1 MAKQSGD
8 AIPNG
13 ENFDVTFTV
22 LVENNGNVTLNELL
36 VQDDIRAQ
44 FGASAIDVS
53 NVTVSNFTGTG
64 FAPTANTA
72 FESDTSQPLVF
83 GGLLNVGDTFEV
95 SYTVTID
102 PDIEGD
108 SDHLVNQATGS
119 GIAIDDE
126 GNQLFDSDG
135 NLLTASDVSDNG
147 ADPNAENG
155 EASDD
160 GVFGN
165 DPTPVVIAD
174 LGIAK
179 SLVGEPT
186 FVDGVFV
193 TRFAVTVENTGTVD
207 LENLSLVE
215 DLSAQFGDLFVGAR
229 DLTLTGST
237 TNPSS
242 DVTLS
247 STFDGSGDNELLD
260 QSAINTLHVGDSF
273 SFEFVVELDQG
284 AAGQQLEN
292 QILGYGDAID
302 EQGNPVRNAN
312 GALVTA
318 FDESDSGVNPNDDNA
333 DDPDDDGTTGDN
345 TIIGIPLFDVPD
357 DEDGLTSGSP
367 PVLLGVPP
375 VVFNSIGNFLG
386 APGPIYS
393 GIPTNTTNPVSLV
406 SNRPITGG
414 YSGDGSASNVGS
426 IQQVDCCGE
435 IINAVPGQPVYLDTM
450 PMDNMIQ
457 EDCGCGEAMPGM
469 MIQEIPMQGPS
480 EIMALPCE
488 QCQAPMDEC
497 GCGCGDP
504 MLQQGEVLHAPM
516 PIQQTLRPSFLNRM
530 KGWLAK

>member
-1 MAKQSGD
+1 MQS
-8 AIPNG
+8 A
-13 ENFDVTFTV
+13 
-22 LVENNGNVTLNELL
+22 LVTLT
-36 VQDDIRAQ
+36 
-44 FGASAIDVS
+44 F
-53 NVTVSNFTGTG
+53 SNFSGTG
-64 FAPTANTA
+64 FAPAANTA
-72 FESDTSQPLVF
+72 WESDTSQSLVT
-83 GGLLNVGDTFEV
+83 GGQLDVGDTFEV
-95 SYTVTID
+95 SYTVSID
-102 PDIEGD
+102 PDASGD
-108 SDHLVNQATGS
+108 SVHLLNQANGTAT
-119 GIAIDDE
+119 AIGDD
-126 GNQLFDSDG
+126 GAQLFDAEG

-147 ADPNAENG
+147 ADPNDENG

-179 SLVGEPT
+179 SLVGEP
-186 FVDGVFV
+186 VFV
-193 TRFAVTVENTGTVD
+193 NGVYQVRFSATVENTGTID
-207 LENLSLVE
+207 LEHLSLVE
-215 DLSAQFGDLFVGAR
+215 DLAAQFGSLFVGAR

-247 STFDGSGDNELLD
+247 STFDGSGDAELLD

-273 SFEFVVELDQG
+273 SFEFVVELDAA

-302 EQGNPVRNAN
+302 DDGNPVLNSS
-312 GALVTA
+312 GSLVTA
-318 FDESDSGVNPNDDNA
+318 FDASDSGVNPNDENDN
-333 DDPDDDGTTGDN
+333 GTTDDT

-357 DEDGLTSGSP
+357 DQDGLTSGSP
-367 PVLLGVPP
+367 AVLLGVPP
-375 VVFNSIGNFLG
+375 IIISQVGNFLS

-393 GIPTNTTNPVSLV
+393 GIPTNTTNPVTLES
-406 SNRPITGG
+406 SRPITGG

-435 IINAVPGQPVYLDTM
+435 IVNAVPGQPVYLDTM

-469 MIQEIPMQGPS
+469 MMQEIPMQGEPIGD
-480 EIMALPCE
+480 IMAQPCGE
-488 QCQAPMDEC
+488 CQAPMNEC

-504 MLQQGEVLHAPM
+504 MLQEGEVLHAPM